1 MNLEE
6 LEKNGLCGL
15 VFDCDGVMIDSADA
29 NRRFY
34 ALALGALGLPPMRKD
49 QEKFAFQATAKQ
61 ALLSMVPE
69 ELHDKIDE
77 TVRDKVDYIRDVLP
91 HIRLMPGFEEFIDFA
106 HKKGFR
112 LAIDTN
118 RTREGIMR
126 VLDFFA
132 LPPYFDQIICSSNSE
147 PKPSPDGAEKIC
159 KAWSAPPKTV
169 LFVGDSENDRK
180 TAVGAGTVFAALG
193 NRELRGDL
201 EVPDFAAF
209 GQMLQNVPALRC

>member
-1 MNLEE
+1 MKFEE

-34 ALALGALGLPPMRKD
+34 TLALGALGLPPMRKD
-49 QEKFAFQATAKQ
+49 QEKFAFQATARQ

-69 ELHDKIDE
+69 DLHDKIDE
-77 TVRDKVDYIRDVLP
+77 AVRTKVNYVRDVLP
-91 HIRLMPGFEEFIDFA
+91 HIKLMPGFREFIDFA
-106 HKKGFR
+106 HEKGFL

-118 RTREGIMR
+118 RTEAGIMR

-132 LPPYFDQIICSSNSE
+132 LPPYFKPIICASNSE
-147 PKPSPDGAEKIC
+147 PKPSPQGAGKVC
-159 KAWSAPPKTV
+159 RAWAAPAKTV

-180 TAVGAGTVFAALG
+180 TAMGAGTLFAAFG
-193 NRELRGDL
+193 NKDLRGDL
-201 EVPDFAAF
+201 EVPDYADFRQF
-209 GQMLQNVPALRC
+209 LSKVPALHC

>member
-6 LEKNGLCGL
+6 LEKNGLFGL

-34 ALALGALGLPPMRKD
+34 DLALGALGLPPMRKD

-77 TVRDKVDYIRDVLP
+77 TVRKNVDYIHDVLP
-91 HIRLMPGFEEFIDFA
+91 LIKLMPGFRDFIGFA
-106 HKKGFR
+106 REKGFR

-118 RTREGIMR
+118 RTAEGIMR
-126 VLDFFA
+126 VLDIFA
-132 LPPYFDQIICSSNSE
+132 LRPYFDPIICSSNSE

-159 KAWSAPPKTV
+159 KAWSVAPKAV

-180 TAVGAGTVFAALG
+180 TAVGAGTVFAAFG
-193 NRELRGDL
+193 NKELRGDL
-201 EVPDFAAF
+201 EAPDFATF
-209 GQMLQNVPALRC
+209 RQMLQNVPARH